1 MKLLL
6 VKLYKEGKKHLAD
19 WVQQSLLDILEIKRH
34 GKKVQLSDRSEIF
47 EPVPY
52 HFHCKW
58 SLYLAFKSS
67 SKANTLKQS
76 NFIHFPAKNESTPM
90 IAWNEEQE
98 EGFESETFRRLLLK
112 LGFEVHSRNSQFPI
126 CIPANDWPIHHLLF
140 LAERF
145 GPIPED
151 EKPSAFM

>member
-1 MKLLL
+1 MFIL

-19 WVQQSLLDILEIKRH
+19 WVQQSLLDILKSKRH
-34 GKKVQLSDRSEIF
+34 GIKKLQSSDRSEIF
-47 EPVPY
+47 EPIPY
-52 HFHCKW
+52 YFNCK
-58 SLYLAFKSS
+58 SLYLSLKST
-67 SKANTLKQS
+67 SKVYFLKTK
-76 NFIHFPAKNESTPM
+76 IHFSAKDESTPM